1 MKNQRIMTLT
11 AKSLFKYF
19 PKKIGQENKPV
30 CFDTRKRTLYT
41 LVVKAENDM
50 VDCPLFYQ
58 FVEILKADKTRER
71 LDENKRYSLYDQILV
86 MDFEDIFLPLGD
98 NPSDSAVKRKATLLY
113 NANDIIENGFDI
125 IIDEDTTVRMRP
137 FDKSGNMSRNAR
149 ITFVNELYVKDLN
162 ERLNLGID
170 FSEMKVKLS
179 KYYAYRG
186 LYLSTA
192 QRVEHENFEITPET
206 LVIVKNKRFK
216 ENSDEPLRVDFDR
229 DVLITTAKQGENLAE
244 WQFEEPKT
252 NELETVDIPH
262 DGVGLITEDYAKYI
276 NTSLGI
282 EGATSFQIRLPF
294 AKGMLHQVDVCGF
307 IEEYTNK
314 GKGDKQY
321 IYEDPFGIE
330 RDLRKAK
337 IFMTESML
345 KGQDWFVEHCKKH
358 KIKDPVQFYCD
369 MIKKYNHALYIS
381 GTNLPYGHSK
391 YTHLSYQTI
400 NTLALDEKQFE
411 RIIEGHGRFIEKPIE
426 YIKACSEREEDRIES
441 KDSTDDEESI
451 EGDDGV
457 NANDSESEEVNVAEE
472 EGIITSASR
481 NWENA
486 IIKNPAF
493 SKDKYISEQLKNTQK
508 SLLTKVATGKILVE
522 GQTRFLCRDLVALLS
537 DLLRADVDARAFN
550 RRFLYTRFYMPFGK
564 GVKSVLEFDKVYAFF
579 RNPHLSRNEQYI
591 DKAFVLPKSEEKYA
605 KDGSKEYEAYVKYI
619 KMYDKYF
626 GHLTGIVM
634 VQRGS
639 TLPLC
644 LGGADFDGDLVSVIF
659 NQDVVD
665 AVKKGVYNEIYSPT
679 LNYFKRKMSA
689 IKIPTSKA
697 EEEFVPEYVS
707 YKHIYDTFSNYIGQI
722 SNAAISIGQKEYGRK
737 GYVDEVID
745 VHQPSCA
752 KCTLLTGLEIDAA
765 KNGIHPNL
773 DIILKTGIKKSGYLD
788 FLRDFRKLK
797 VEEKFHYETLEETME
812 IKEIDGV
819 EQETGVKII
828 GVKNCDTVIKWD
840 TNLEKEGTYINLIP
854 HYFLKYLQTYKEL
867 KSLGSNKKKDKK
879 VQEEMLF
886 KEEKLTKEEAISI
899 KAFQK
904 SCDEIFKIYMFYKK
918 FLKKLTKEKNKGYYA
933 VENSEIHIMRMYD
946 EEYVDKKLYETL
958 MAIREKF
965 AAVISDDSQ
974 IAEIRERINTEQW
987 QYQPMEQRAQVLE
1000 KIIGNGFKA
1009 SDLEKEESELLYHFN
1024 QQGYKFLWRI
1034 MDLIEGPTIRNYE
1047 EMYNRECEKEKK
1059 VNIEEFENLDNTLYQ
1074 DLKTYY
1080 ESNTINV
1087 SQLIYAHTL
1096 SELKKVISIYLDMG
1110 VANSK
1115 LVAAMYKKTRSNSDK
1130 AKFFWDAFSWDD
1142 LKGLINVK
1150 EAEEG
1155 C

>member
-1 MKNQRIMTLT
+1 MK
-11 AKSLFKYF
+11 
-19 PKKIGQENKPV
+19 
-30 CFDTRKRTLYT
+30 
-41 LVVKAENDM
+41 
-50 VDCPLFYQ
+50 
-58 FVEILKADKTRER
+58 
-71 LDENKRYSLYDQILV
+71 
-86 MDFEDIFLPLGD
+86 
-98 NPSDSAVKRKATLLY
+98 
-113 NANDIIENGFDI
+113 
-125 IIDEDTTVRMRP
+125 
-137 FDKSGNMSRNAR
+137 
-149 ITFVNELYVKDLN
+149 
-162 ERLNLGID
+162 
-170 FSEMKVKLS
+170 
-179 KYYAYRG
+179 
-186 LYLSTA
+186 
-192 QRVEHENFEITPET
+192 
-206 LVIVKNKRFK
+206 
-216 ENSDEPLRVDFDR
+216 
-229 DVLITTAKQGENLAE
+229 
-244 WQFEEPKT
+244 
-252 NELETVDIPH
+252 
-262 DGVGLITEDYAKYI
+262 
-276 NTSLGI
+276 
-282 EGATSFQIRLPF
+282 
-294 AKGMLHQVDVCGF
+294 
-307 IEEYTNK
+307 
-314 GKGDKQY
+314 
-321 IYEDPFGIE
+321 
-330 RDLRKAK
+330 
-337 IFMTESML
+337 
-345 KGQDWFVEHCKKH
+345 
-358 KIKDPVQFYCD
+358 
-369 MIKKYNHALYIS
+369 
-381 GTNLPYGHSK
+381 GTN
-391 YTHLSYQTI
+391 
-400 NTLALDEKQFE
+400 
-411 RIIEGHGRFIEKPIE
+411 
-426 YIKACSEREEDRIES
+426 
-441 KDSTDDEESI
+441 
-451 EGDDGV
+451 
-457 NANDSESEEVNVAEE
+457 
-472 EGIITSASR
+472 
-481 NWENA
+481 
-486 IIKNPAF
+486 IIK
-493 SKDKYISEQLKNTQK
+493 
-508 SLLTKVATGKILVE
+508 
-522 GQTRFLCRDLVALLS
+522 
-537 DLLRADVDARAFN
+537 
-550 RRFLYTRFYMPFGK
+550 
-564 GVKSVLEFDKVYAFF
+564 
-579 RNPHLSRNEQYI
+579 
-591 DKAFVLPKSEEKYA
+591 
-605 KDGSKEYEAYVKYI
+605 
-619 KMYDKYF
+619 
-626 GHLTGIVM
+626 
-634 VQRGS
+634 
-639 TLPLC
+639 
-644 LGGADFDGDLVSVIF
+644 
-659 NQDVVD
+659 
-665 AVKKGVYNEIYSPT
+665 T

-745 VHQPSCA
+745 VYQPSCA

-797 VEEKFHYETLEETME
+797 VEDKFHYETLEETME

-828 GVKNCDTVIKWD
+828 GVKNCDTVVKWD
-840 TNLEKEGTYINLIP
+840 TNLEKDGTYINLIP
-854 HYFLKYLQTYKEL
+854 HYFLKYLQTYKAL
-867 KSLGSNKKKDKK
+867 KSCNSKNKEEKKEQK
-879 VQEEMLF
+879 EMLF

-899 KAFQK
+899 KDFQK

-974 IAEIRERINTEQW
+974 IAEIRERINIEQW
-987 QYQPMEQRAQVLE
+987 QYQPMERRAKVLE

-1059 VNIEEFENLDNTLYQ
+1059 VNFEEFENLDNTLYQ

-1096 SELKKVISIYLDMG
+1096 SELKKVISIYLDTG